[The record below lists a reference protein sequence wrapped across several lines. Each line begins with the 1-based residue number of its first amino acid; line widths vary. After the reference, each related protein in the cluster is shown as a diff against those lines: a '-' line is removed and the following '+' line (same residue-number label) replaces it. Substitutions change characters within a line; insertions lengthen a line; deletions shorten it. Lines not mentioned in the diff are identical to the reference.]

1 MSTTLINLIS
11 LITPRFSTQ
20 KFAADILR
28 QLTKWVLGCLIV
40 NTATATKFQCVE
52 EWSDEFLALFPH
64 RYDYIWADHQEPGAK
79 VEWKTESR
87 HPLSD
92 RLIRQS
98 TYLYGVRFGA
108 ETQYCLLDIDVA
120 SPYHPKQDPF
130 AISRIVA
137 ALEPIGLVRHLACT
151 SSYSGGL
158 HLYFPFTKAQSSWQL
173 AIALATLLES
183 AGFKLIPG
191 QLEIFPNPKPYSTD
205 GTLSLFNAHRL
216 PMQAGFYL
224 LNDDFQ
230 PIWSTQPCFVRQWAF
245 VQNYNDLDIQT
256 LKRILKQKRR
266 KHFCVSGKADKF
278 INDLNAEIELGW
290 TAHGQ
295 TNRLLGRI
303 TMREY
308 IFHHVL
314 SGGEPL
320 QGQALVDEII
330 STARALP
337 GYQEWCQHQ
346 HEIEKRAEE
355 WARCIEN
362 SHYFHYGDLNGK
374 FKSKSSN
381 PELNEAVEKA
391 PTWNQQQSEAA
402 RDRIRKAIADLLEKN
417 VLPAKATARFQALLQ
432 YGIGGSSLY
441 RHRDLW
447 HPLYLVENPPDPPI
461 HNEDNPLDSSPTQSS
476 GQSPASLFL
485 SNGGNHQHNGGS
497 SNSITQSS
505 ETSGSNFKTRQDSK
519 AISTTGSQHV
529 QQVLFDIKAW
539 IEVNREAALTAKE
552 QEQRIKHEA
561 SQVSQIARMQQ
572 FLASGD
578 PILMAE
584 ASAWAQINP
593 GVLNIEQINIPSSI
607 GSGTKDRGNPIII
620 DFSDVL
626 AQISIRTQ
634 QLGWTKLQVN
644 DRLFN
649 RFGKQ
654 SQAMLTDQEL
664 WQWLELLNTELT
676 NTDSIHDMVKQNDF
690 AQNIG

>member
-1 MSTTLINLIS
+1 
-11 LITPRFSTQ
+11 
-20 KFAADILR
+20 
-28 QLTKWVLGCLIV
+28 V

-52 EWSDEFLALFPH
+52 EWNDEFLALFPH
-64 RYDYIWADHQEPGAK
+64 RYDYIWADHREPRAK

-92 RLIRQS
+92 RLIRQG

-108 ETQYCLLDIDVA
+108 ETSYCLLDIDVA
-120 SPYHPKQDPF
+120 SPYHPKHDPF

-137 ALEPIGLVRHLACT
+137 ALEPIGLVCHIACT

-173 AIALATLLES
+173 AIAIATLLES

-191 QLEIFPNPKPYSTD
+191 QLEIFPNPKPYITN
-205 GTLSLFNAHRL
+205 GTPSLFNAHRL
-216 PMQAGFYL
+216 PMQAGSYL
-224 LNDDFQ
+224 LNNDFQ
-230 PIWSTQPCFVRQWAF
+230 PIWSTQSCFVRQWTLA
-245 VQNYNDLDIQT
+245 QNRNDLDIQT
-256 LKRILKQKRR
+256 LKRILKQTRR

-290 TAHGQ
+290 TGYGQ

-320 QGQALVDEII
+320 QGQTLVDEIV

-374 FKSKSSN
+374 FKSKSN
-381 PELNEAVEKA
+381 PSELNEAIEQA

-402 RDRIRKAIADLLEKN
+402 RDRIRSAIAELLEKN
-417 VLPAKATARFQALLQ
+417 TLPAKATARFQALLQ
-432 YGIGGSSLY
+432 HGVGGGSLY

-447 HPLYLVENPPDPPI
+447 HPSHLVENPPDPPAYK
-461 HNEDNPLDSSPTQSS
+461 EDCPFDCVEGTSNGHSP
-476 GQSPASLFL
+476 PSLFP
-485 SNGGNHQHNGGS
+485 SNGGNYRCNNGS
-497 SNSITQSS
+497 SDSNAYTP
-505 ETSGSNFKTRQDSK
+505 EASGSNFKTRQDSEVSVSES
-519 AISTTGSQHV
+519 ARTSATSTTGSQYI
-529 QQVLFDIKAW
+529 QQVLFDKVW
-539 IEVNREAALTAKE
+539 IEVNRAATLTAKE
-552 QEQRIKHEA
+552 QEQHIKQEA
-561 SQVSQIARMQQ
+561 SQASQIARMQQ

-584 ASAWAQINP
+584 ALAWAQINP
-593 GVLNIEQINIPSSI
+593 GVLNTQQINPPSLK
-607 GSGTKDRGNPIII
+607 GSEAKDRGGPRIT

-626 AQISIRTQ
+626 AQISIGTQ
-634 QLGWTKLQVN
+634 QLGWTKQQVT
-644 DRLFN
+644 DRLFSSF
-649 RFGKQ
+649 RKR

-664 WQWLELLNTELT
+664 WQWLELLNAELT
-676 NTDSIHDMVKQNDF
+676 DINAIHDITKQNNLD
-690 AQNIG
+690 QNLE